1 MKCVSEGGSIVIGLH
16 GAKGSG
22 KDQFFKTVESAFRT
36 PNVRKIAYADP
47 IKFELMR
54 IFKLDNEREYD
65 ELKRSTVCLDLLSEP
80 LTVDGRHIVR
90 EIGMLMRRYDESQFV
105 RYVEQTI
112 KASRGTVW
120 CVTDVRFSNEVN
132 SIRNVL
138 NGTII
143 KVVRPGYQYDG
154 HATEQEVPDDRC
166 DVVIINDGTR
176 AQYEQKVCDVYQSLL
191 NTVALQG
198 VTV

>member
-1 MKCVSEGGSIVIGLH
+1 MKCAENGSIVIGLH

-54 IFKLDNEREYD
+54 IFKLDNEHQYD
-65 ELKRSTVCLDLLSEP
+65 ELKRSTVHLDLLSEP
-80 LTVDGRHIVR
+80 LTIDGRHVVR

-105 RYVEQTI
+105 RYVEKTI
-112 KASRGTVW
+112 KSSRGTVW
-120 CVTDVRFSNEVN
+120 CVTDVRFANEVN
-132 SIRNVL
+132 SIRNAL

-143 KVVRPGYQYDG
+143 KVVRPNYQYDG
-154 HATEQEVPDDRC
+154 HVTEQEVPDDKC
-166 DVVIINDGTR
+166 DVVIVNDGTL

>member
-1 MKCVSEGGSIVIGLH
+1 MKCVSNTGSIVIGLH

-22 KDQFFKTVESAFRT
+22 KDQFFKTVEAAFRT
-36 PNVRKIAYADP
+36 PKVRKLAYADP

-54 IFKLDNEREYD
+54 IFKLNNELEYD
-65 ELKRSTVCLDLLSEP
+65 ELKRSTVDLNLLSSP
-80 LTVDGRHIVR
+80 LTVDGRHVVR

-112 KASRGTVW
+112 KSSKGTVW

-143 KVVRPGYQYDG
+143 KVVRPNYVYDG
-154 HATEQEVPDDRC
+154 HATEQELPDNEC
-166 DVVIINDGTR
+166 DVVIVNDGTL
-176 AQYEQKVCDVYQSLL
+176 AEFEAKVCNVYQSLL